1 MITLPTIATATS
13 AQGDLNSSET
23 TDLLHSVKSLPQDF
37 LTELGNRLLT
47 LAKQQGN
54 EAQSAESAE
63 ESQQETAPAGQL
75 NALLATF
82 ENPGS
87 LDARLTPENIKA
99 GSKSADDKEQESA
112 ETLNSRDA
120 QTMQALFAMLP
131 MTATATVAQSS
142 PALTSAAAES
152 LPAAGGEA
160 RRSTLAALSQMLD
173 GTPQQSVSDTLA
185 QSAPQSAG
193 TSTHGRA
200 DLSLQADGASAVTAA
215 PAASGSAASAPLTL
229 DSGFQQVLSSV
240 GKQTEKSAALTSTD
254 SPALTSTPLSSS
266 APQLMPQSA
275 SATANTPSTPMLNAQ
290 LGSDEWQ
297 QALSQQIVMFSR
309 NGQQNAELRLHPA
322 DLGAIQISLK
332 LDNDQAQINMA
343 SSHSHVR
350 AALEAALPQLRTAL
364 AESGINLGQSQVSS
378 DSFAQSQGFQQ
389 QQQEARRDGQHGT
402 FSLSQDDDSEITPI
416 AVPAAL
422 QARIL
427 GTGAVDTFA

>member
-1 MITLPTIATATS
+1 MITLPNIVTAAS
-13 AQGDLNSSET
+13 AKGELKSSDSAEV
-23 TDLLHSVKSLPQDF
+23 LHSVKSLPQDF

-54 EAQSAESAE
+54 AAQSAESAE
-63 ESQQETAPAGQL
+63 EKEDAPAPKGQLDALLTAFDKTEGL
-75 NALLATF
+75 NAL
-82 ENPGS
+82 
-87 LDARLTPENIKA
+87 LTPENIKA
-99 GSKSADDKEQESA
+99 ATKSADDKDKASA
-112 ETLNSRDA
+112 ETLTSSEA

-131 MTATATVAQSS
+131 ASPVAQSS
-142 PALTSAAAES
+142 VSAASVAAES
-152 LPAAGGEA
+152 GADTRRGALAGNA
-160 RRSTLAALSQMLD
+160 LSTLSQALSD
-173 GTPQQSVSDTLA
+173 SLA
-185 QSAPQSAG
+185 QSASPSASAPSHAETKASPTQLNAASAG
-193 TSTHGRA
+193 A
-200 DLSLQADGASAVTAA
+200 
-215 PAASGSAASAPLTL
+215 AASTANASAPLTL
-229 DSGFQQVLSSV
+229 DGSFQQALSNVSR
-240 GKQTEKSAALTSTD
+240 QDEKSAPLTQTDSNALTSA
-254 SPALTSTPLSSS
+254 PISSS
-266 APQLMPQSA
+266 AAPLTMQTA
-275 SATANTPSTPMLNAQ
+275 SATTSTPSTPMLNAQ

-297 QALSQQIVMFSR
+297 QALSQQIVMFTR

-350 AALEAALPQLRTAL
+350 AALEAALPQLRNAL

-378 DSFAQSQGFQQ
+378 DSFAQSQGFQQQQ

>member
-1 MITLPTIATATS
+1 MITLPNIVTTAS
-13 AQGDLNSSET
+13 AKGDVNSSDSA
-23 TDLLHSVKSLPQDF
+23 DLLHSAKSLPQGF

-54 EAQSAESAE
+54 TTQSAESVE
-63 ESQQETAPAGQL
+63 ESQDASAPTGQL
-75 NALLATF
+75 NALLTALDK
-82 ENPGS
+82 PGS
-87 LDARLTPENIKA
+87 LEALLTPENIKA
-99 GSKSADDKEQESA
+99 ATKSADDKDKASA
-112 ETLNSRDA
+112 ETLTSSDA

-131 MTATATVAQSS
+131 VSPVAQSS
-142 PALTSAAAES
+142 ATSVTTATASSGSET
-152 LPAAGGEA
+152 
-160 RRSTLAALSQMLD
+160 RRSAVSDKVLSTLSQAL
-173 GTPQQSVSDTLA
+173 GSSLA
-185 QSAPQSAG
+185 QSQPQQASTPAHAEAKTSQAALTATSG
-193 TSTHGRA
+193 AAASTAATST
-200 DLSLQADGASAVTAA
+200 
-215 PAASGSAASAPLTL
+215 APLTL
-229 DSGFQQVLSSV
+229 DSSFQQVLSSFS
-240 GKQTEKSAALTSTD
+240 KQDEKSASLTQTDSTALTS
-254 SPALTSTPLSSS
+254 APLSSS
-266 APQLMPQSA
+266 TAPLITQTA
-275 SATANTPSTPMLNAQ
+275 SATTDTPSTPMLNAQ

-364 AESGINLGQSQVSS
+364 AENGINLGQSQVSS
-378 DSFAQSQGFQQ
+378 DSFAQGQGFQQ

>member
-1 MITLPTIATATS
+1 MITLPNIVTTAS
-13 AQGDLNSSET
+13 AKGELNSS
-23 TDLLHSVKSLPQDF
+23 DSADILHSVKSLPQTF

-54 EAQSAESAE
+54 ATQSAESEE
-63 ESQQETAPAGQL
+63 ESQDNAAPAGQL
-75 NALLATF
+75 SALLAAF
-82 ENPGS
+82 EKTDS
-87 LDARLTPENIKA
+87 LDALLSPENIKA
-99 GSKSADDKEQESA
+99 ATKSADDKDKESA
-112 ETLNSRDA
+112 ETVTSSDA

-131 MTATATVAQSS
+131 VT
-142 PALTSAAAES
+142 
-152 LPAAGGEA
+152 PAAQTSTAMAVSPSATSGET
-160 RRSTLAALSQMLD
+160 RRSMLTTLSQTLS
-173 GTPQQSVSDTLA
+173 GSLA
-185 QSAPQSAG
+185 QSTQQ
-193 TSTHGRA
+193 
-200 DLSLQADGASAVTAA
+200 QADASVDTEAKTSPAIPMAMSGA
-215 PAASGSAASAPLTL
+215 AASSTTSASLTL
-229 DSGFQQVLSSV
+229 DSSFQQVLSSFS
-240 GKQTEKSAALTSTD
+240 KPDEKSAPLTQSDSTTLTS
-254 SPALTSTPLSSS
+254 APLSSS
-266 APQLMPQSA
+266 TAPLMTPTA
-275 SATANTPSTPMLNAQ
+275 SATTSTPSTPMLNAQ

-309 NGQQNAELRLHPA
+309 NGQQNAELRLHPE

-389 QQQEARRDGQHGT
+389 QQQEARRDGQHGP
-402 FSLSQDDDSEITPI
+402 FSLTQDDDSEITPI

>member
-1 MITLPTIATATS
+1 MITLPNIVTTAS
-13 AQGDLNSSET
+13 AKGDVNSSDSA
-23 TDLLHSVKSLPQDF
+23 DLLHSAKSLPQGF

-54 EAQSAESAE
+54 TTQSAESAE
-63 ESQQETAPAGQL
+63 ESQDASVPTGQL
-75 NALLATF
+75 NALLTALDK
-82 ENPGS
+82 PGS
-87 LDARLTPENIKA
+87 LEALLTPENIKA
-99 GSKSADDKEQESA
+99 ATKSADDKDKASA
-112 ETLNSRDA
+112 ETLTSSDA

-131 MTATATVAQSS
+131 VSPVAQSS
-142 PALTSAAAES
+142 ATSVTTATASSGSETRRSAAS
-152 LPAAGGEA
+152 DKVL
-160 RRSTLAALSQMLD
+160 STLSQALGS
-173 GTPQQSVSDTLA
+173 SLA
-185 QSAPQSAG
+185 QSQPQQASTPAHAEAKTSQAALTTTG
-193 TSTHGRA
+193 AAASTAATST
-200 DLSLQADGASAVTAA
+200 
-215 PAASGSAASAPLTL
+215 APLTL
-229 DSGFQQVLSSV
+229 DSSFQQVLSSFS
-240 GKQTEKSAALTSTD
+240 KQDEKSASLTQTDSTALTS
-254 SPALTSTPLSSS
+254 APLSSS
-266 APQLMPQSA
+266 TAPLITQTA
-275 SATANTPSTPMLNAQ
+275 SATTDTPSTPMLNAQ

-364 AESGINLGQSQVSS
+364 AENGINLGQSQVSS
-378 DSFAQSQGFQQ
+378 DSFAQGQGFQQ

>member
-1 MITLPTIATATS
+1 MITLPNIVTAAS
-13 AQGDLNSSET
+13 AKGELKSSDSAEV
-23 TDLLHSVKSLPQDF
+23 LHSVKSLPQDF

-54 EAQSAESAE
+54 AAQSAESAE
-63 ESQQETAPAGQL
+63 EKEDAPAPKGQL
-75 NALLATF
+75 DALLTAFDKT
-82 ENPGS
+82 EGLNV
-87 LDARLTPENIKA
+87 LLTPENIKA
-99 GSKSADDKEQESA
+99 ATKSADDKDKASA
-112 ETLNSRDA
+112 ETLTSSEA

-131 MTATATVAQSS
+131 ASPVAQSS
-142 PALTSAAAES
+142 VSAASVAAES
-152 LPAAGGEA
+152 GADTRRGALAGNA
-160 RRSTLAALSQMLD
+160 LSTLSQALSD
-173 GTPQQSVSDTLA
+173 SLA
-185 QSAPQSAG
+185 QSASPSASAPSHAETKASPTQLNAASAG
-193 TSTHGRA
+193 A
-200 DLSLQADGASAVTAA
+200 
-215 PAASGSAASAPLTL
+215 AASTANASAPLTL
-229 DSGFQQVLSSV
+229 DGSFQQALSNVSR
-240 GKQTEKSAALTSTD
+240 QDEKSAPLTQTDSNALTSA
-254 SPALTSTPLSSS
+254 PISSS
-266 APQLMPQSA
+266 AAPLTMQTA
-275 SATANTPSTPMLNAQ
+275 SATTSTPSTPMLNAQ

-297 QALSQQIVMFSR
+297 QALSQQIVMFTR

-350 AALEAALPQLRTAL
+350 AALEAALPQLRNAL

-389 QQQEARRDGQHGT
+389 QQQQQEARRDGQHGA

>member
-1 MITLPTIATATS
+1 MITLPNIVTTAS
-13 AQGDLNSSET
+13 AKGDVNSSDSA
-23 TDLLHSVKSLPQDF
+23 DLLHSAKSLPQGF

-54 EAQSAESAE
+54 TTQSAESAE
-63 ESQQETAPAGQL
+63 ESQDASAPTGQL
-75 NALLATF
+75 NALLTALDK
-82 ENPGS
+82 PGS
-87 LDARLTPENIKA
+87 LEALLTPENIKA
-99 GSKSADDKEQESA
+99 ATKSADDKDKASA
-112 ETLNSRDA
+112 ETLTSSDA

-131 MTATATVAQSS
+131 VSPVAQSS
-142 PALTSAAAES
+142 ATSVTTATASSGSETRRSAAS
-152 LPAAGGEA
+152 DKVL
-160 RRSTLAALSQMLD
+160 STLSQALGS
-173 GTPQQSVSDTLA
+173 SLA
-185 QSAPQSAG
+185 QSQPQQASTPAHAEAKTSQAALTTG
-193 TSTHGRA
+193 AAASTAATST
-200 DLSLQADGASAVTAA
+200 
-215 PAASGSAASAPLTL
+215 APLTL
-229 DSGFQQVLSSV
+229 DSSFQQVLSSFS
-240 GKQTEKSAALTSTD
+240 KQDEKSASLTQTDSTALTS
-254 SPALTSTPLSSS
+254 APLSSS
-266 APQLMPQSA
+266 TAPLITQTA
-275 SATANTPSTPMLNAQ
+275 SATTDTPSTPMLNAQ

-364 AESGINLGQSQVSS
+364 AENGINLGQSQVSS
-378 DSFAQSQGFQQ
+378 DSFAQGQGFQQ

>member
-1 MITLPTIATATS
+1 MITLPNIVTAAS
-13 AQGDLNSSET
+13 AKGELKGSDSAEG
-23 TDLLHSVKSLPQDF
+23 LHSVKSLPQDF

-54 EAQSAESAE
+54 AAQSAESAE
-63 ESQQETAPAGQL
+63 EKEEAPAPKGQLDALLTAFDKTEGL
-75 NALLATF
+75 NAL
-82 ENPGS
+82 
-87 LDARLTPENIKA
+87 LTPENIKA
-99 GSKSADDKEQESA
+99 ATKSADDKDKASA
-112 ETLNSRDA
+112 ETLTNSET
-120 QTMQALFAMLP
+120 QSMQALFAMLP
-131 MTATATVAQSS
+131 ISPVAQRDASV
-142 PALTSAAAES
+142 
-152 LPAAGGEA
+152 AAGSSA
-160 RRSTLAALSQMLD
+160 DTRRSAIAGNALSTLSQAL
-173 GTPQQSVSDTLA
+173 SDSLA
-185 QSAPQSAG
+185 QSASSSASAPAHAETKASPTQTQLSAASAG
-193 TSTHGRA
+193 
-200 DLSLQADGASAVTAA
+200 
-215 PAASGSAASAPLTL
+215 PAAGTANASAPLTL
-229 DSGFQQVLSSV
+229 DGSFQQALSNL
-240 GKQTEKSAALTSTD
+240 GRQEEKSAPLTQTDSNALTSV
-254 SPALTSTPLSSS
+254 ASSS
-266 APQLMPQSA
+266 AAPLTMQTA
-275 SATANTPSTPMLNAQ
+275 SATTSTPSTPMLNAQ

-297 QALSQQIVMFSR
+297 QALSQQIVMFTR

-350 AALEAALPQLRTAL
+350 AALEAALPQLRNAL

-389 QQQEARRDGQHGT
+389 QQQQQEARRDGQHGA

>member
-1 MITLPTIATATS
+1 MITLPNIVTTAS
-13 AQGDLNSSET
+13 AKGDVNSSDSA
-23 TDLLHSVKSLPQDF
+23 DLLHSAKSLPQGF

-54 EAQSAESAE
+54 TTQSAESVE
-63 ESQQETAPAGQL
+63 ESQDASVPTGQL
-75 NALLATF
+75 NALLTALDK
-82 ENPGS
+82 PGS
-87 LDARLTPENIKA
+87 LEALLTPENIKA
-99 GSKSADDKEQESA
+99 ATKSADDKDKASA
-112 ETLNSRDA
+112 ETLTSSDA

-131 MTATATVAQSS
+131 VSPVAQSS
-142 PALTSAAAES
+142 ATSVTTATASSGSETRRSAAS
-152 LPAAGGEA
+152 DKVL
-160 RRSTLAALSQMLD
+160 STLSQALGS
-173 GTPQQSVSDTLA
+173 SLA
-185 QSAPQSAG
+185 QSQPQQASTPAHAEAKTSQAALTTTG
-193 TSTHGRA
+193 AAASTAATST
-200 DLSLQADGASAVTAA
+200 
-215 PAASGSAASAPLTL
+215 APLTL
-229 DSGFQQVLSSV
+229 DSSFQQVLSSFS
-240 GKQTEKSAALTSTD
+240 KQDEKSASLTQTDSTALTS
-254 SPALTSTPLSSS
+254 APLSSS
-266 APQLMPQSA
+266 TAPLITQTA
-275 SATANTPSTPMLNAQ
+275 SATTDTPSTPMLNAQ

-364 AESGINLGQSQVSS
+364 AENGINLGQSQVSS
-378 DSFAQSQGFQQ
+378 DSFAQGQGFQQ

>member
-1 MITLPTIATATS
+1 MITLPNIVTAAS
-13 AQGDLNSSET
+13 AKGELKGSDSAEG
-23 TDLLHSVKSLPQDF
+23 LHSVKSLPQDF

-54 EAQSAESAE
+54 AAQSAESAE
-63 ESQQETAPAGQL
+63 EKEEAPAPKGQLDALLTAFDKTEGL
-75 NALLATF
+75 NAL
-82 ENPGS
+82 
-87 LDARLTPENIKA
+87 LTPENIKA
-99 GSKSADDKEQESA
+99 ATKSADDKDKASA
-112 ETLNSRDA
+112 ETLTNSET
-120 QTMQALFAMLP
+120 QSMQALFAMLP
-131 MTATATVAQSS
+131 ISPVAQRDV
-142 PALTSAAAES
+142 SAAS
-152 LPAAGGEA
+152 VAAGSGA
-160 RRSTLAALSQMLD
+160 DTRRGAIAGNALSTLSQALSD
-173 GTPQQSVSDTLA
+173 SLA
-185 QSAPQSAG
+185 QSASPSASAPAHAETKASPTQTQLSAASAG
-193 TSTHGRA
+193 TA
-200 DLSLQADGASAVTAA
+200 N
-215 PAASGSAASAPLTL
+215 ASAPLTL
-229 DSGFQQVLSSV
+229 DGSFQQALSNH
-240 GKQTEKSAALTSTD
+240 GRQEEKSAPLTQTDSNALTS
-254 SPALTSTPLSSS
+254 AASSS
-266 APQLMPQSA
+266 AAPLTMPTA
-275 SATANTPSTPMLNAQ
+275 SATTSTPSTPMLNAQ

-297 QALSQQIVMFSR
+297 QALSQQIVMFTR

-350 AALEAALPQLRTAL
+350 AALEAALPQLRNAL

-378 DSFAQSQGFQQ
+378 DSFAQSQGFQQQQ

>member
-1 MITLPTIATATS
+1 MITLPNIVTTAS
-13 AQGDLNSSET
+13 AKGDLNSSDSA
-23 TDLLHSVKSLPQDF
+23 DLLHSAKSLPQGF

-47 LAKQQGN
+47 LAKQQGSTT
-54 EAQSAESAE
+54 QSAESAE
-63 ESQQETAPAGQL
+63 ESQDASAPTGQL
-75 NALLATF
+75 NALLTALDK
-82 ENPGS
+82 PGS
-87 LDARLTPENIKA
+87 LEALLTPENIKA
-99 GSKSADDKEQESA
+99 ATKSADDKDKTSV
-112 ETLNSRDA
+112 ETLTSSDA

-131 MTATATVAQSS
+131 VSPVAQSGASAAAAATTATASS
-142 PALTSAAAES
+142 GSETRRSAAS
-152 LPAAGGEA
+152 DKVL
-160 RRSTLAALSQMLD
+160 STLSQALGS
-173 GTPQQSVSDTLA
+173 SLA
-185 QSAPQSAG
+185 QSQPQQASTPAHAEAKTSQPTLTATSG
-193 TSTHGRA
+193 AAASTAATST
-200 DLSLQADGASAVTAA
+200 
-215 PAASGSAASAPLTL
+215 APLTL
-229 DSGFQQVLSSV
+229 DSSFQQVLSSFS
-240 GKQTEKSAALTSTD
+240 KQDEKSASLTQTDSTALTS
-254 SPALTSTPLSSS
+254 APLSSS
-266 APQLMPQSA
+266 TAPLMTQTA
-275 SATANTPSTPMLNAQ
+275 SATTDTPSTPMLNAQ

-332 LDNDQAQINMA
+332 LDNDQAQINMS

-364 AESGINLGQSQVSS
+364 AENGINLGQSQVSS